1 MSDNFHL
8 DPGLTASLAKLATI
22 APGFAG
28 AVVSLAFVERLT
40 ARGRVLTV
48 LVGLA
53 TAAFVAP
60 ALSEGADLIWPGAMP
75 AAVSGCIMF
84 LTGLC
89 AMGCIPPLLGWAKRK
104 AGDPLSLM
112 KTGGPQGSGDAA

>member
-1 MSDNFHL
+1 MSDNFHF
-8 DPGLTASLAKLATI
+8 DPGVTAAVGKLVAF

-28 AVVSLAFVERLT
+28 AVVSLAFVEKLT

-48 LVGLA
+48 MVGLA
-53 TAAFVAP
+53 TAAFVGP
-60 ALSEGADLIWPGAMP
+60 ALSAGADLIWPGVLP
-75 AAVSGCIMF
+75 EAVSSCIMF

-112 KTGGPQGSGDAA
+112 KAGGPQGSGDAA